1 MATIL
6 EFRSEP
12 GRASS
17 RATADALHST
27 GKIVIFPGIR
37 VSYWDDLAIAADE
50 LPPAAEATCKRK
62 TKARRRK

>member
-12 GRASS
+12 GRARTS
-17 RATADALHST
+17 AGAPQIT

-37 VSYWDDLAIAADE
+37 VSYWDDLTHMEDE
-50 LPPAAEATCKRK
+50 LPPAPQPEAKRK
-62 TKARRRK
+62 SKLRRK